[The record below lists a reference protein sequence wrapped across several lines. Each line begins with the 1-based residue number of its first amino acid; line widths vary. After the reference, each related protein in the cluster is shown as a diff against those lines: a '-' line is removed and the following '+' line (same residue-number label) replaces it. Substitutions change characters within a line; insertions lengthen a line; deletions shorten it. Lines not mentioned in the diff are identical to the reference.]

1 MLVQSVDAR
10 GWLARLRDLSEEMTP
25 DYADYAPTP
34 VEDFLDPDD
43 PILFPR
49 LTPEQVEYLTEIGTQ
64 LSFARG
70 ELVFEHGQRET
81 PLYVVLSGALDIIDQ
96 APEGDRY
103 FTQCREGTFAADISM
118 FTGEPTLAAGFA
130 AEPTSLLALPP
141 EDVRR
146 VVATAAELGDLLLRT
161 MVTRREWLQGR
172 GLGQQRLIG
181 SRWSGEA
188 FAVRELLERN
198 LVPFTWHDLA
208 TDEES
213 RVLLDGLGIG
223 DAECPV
229 LVRSDSVLRRAT
241 VTSVANE
248 LGLRAQVNGQAFD
261 VIVLGGGPA
270 GLAAA
275 VYASSEGLTTLVV
288 ERFAPGGQAGT
299 SARIENYLGFPT
311 GLSGAELTRRATLQA
326 RKFGAVISSVHEAS
340 HLSEPDPGGLR
351 EVGLADGQRVRGRAV
366 VLAPGADY
374 RRLPAENAERFE
386 GLGLYYAA
394 THIEAQQCSEEDVV
408 VVGGGNSAGQAVVKL
423 ADHARQVHV
432 VARRRLE
439 VAMSRYLVD
448 QIEAKSNVRV
458 WSGCEVRALEG
469 DGKLEAVVIS
479 GAGPDRHVETSAVFA
494 MIGASPR
501 SEGLVDYV
509 GQDDKGFVVTGE
521 EARRHPDFSRHWD
534 GADRGPLLLECTRR
548 GIFAVG
554 DVRRGSTKRVASAV
568 GDGALVVRSIHA
580 SLERAGRRR

>member
-1 MLVQSVDAR
+1 
-10 GWLARLRDLSEEMTP
+10 MTG
-25 DYADYAPTP
+25 DYSPTP

-43 PILFPR
+43 PAMFPR
-49 LTPEQVEYLTEIGTQ
+49 LTREQIDYLAEIGSQ

-70 ELVFEHGQRET
+70 DEVFAHGQRET
-81 PLYVVLSGALDIIDQ
+81 PLYVVQSGAVDIIDQ

-103 FTQCREGTFAADISM
+103 FTQCRVATFIGDLSM

-130 AEPTSLLALPP
+130 AEPTSLVALPP

-146 VVATAAELGDLLLRT
+146 VVKTAPADLGDLLLRT
-161 MVTRREWLQGR
+161 MVARRDWLMGR

-181 SRWSGEA
+181 SRWSSDA

-208 TDEES
+208 IDEES
-213 RVLLDGLGIG
+213 RVLLDGFGIAE
-223 DAECPV
+223 AECPV
-229 LVRSDSVLRRAT
+229 LVRSDDVIRQAT
-241 VTSVANE
+241 VTSVADE
-248 LGLRAQVNGQAFD
+248 LGLRARVDGQSFD
-261 VIVLGGGPA
+261 VVVLGGGPA

-275 VYASSEGLTTLVV
+275 VYASSEGLSTLVV

-311 GLSGAELTRRATLQA
+311 GLTGADLARRATLQA
-326 RKFGAVISSVHEAS
+326 RKFGAVISSAHEAS
-340 HLSEPDPGGLR
+340 RVSEHGSDGLR
-351 EVGLADGQRVRGRAV
+351 EIELGDGQSVRGRSV

-374 RRLPAENAERFE
+374 RRLPADNAEPFE

-394 THIEAQQCSEEDVV
+394 THIEAQQCTAEDVV

-423 ADHARQVHV
+423 AATARQVHV
-432 VARRRLE
+432 VARRPLG

-448 QIEAKSNVRV
+448 QIEDKSNVQV
-458 WSGCEVRALEG
+458 WTGCEVRSLEG
-469 DGKLEAVVIS
+469 DGKLEAVMIS
-479 GAGPDRHVETSAVFA
+479 GGGPDQRVETSAVFA

-501 SEGLVDYV
+501 SEGLVDFV

-521 EARRHPDFSRHWD
+521 EATRHPDFSRHWN
-534 GADRGPLLLECTRR
+534 GSDRGPLMLECTRP
-548 GIFAVG
+548 GVFAIG
-554 DVRRGSTKRVASAV
+554 DVRRGSTKRVAAAV

-580 SLERAGRRR
+580 SLGARETQSGPAG

>member
-1 MLVQSVDAR
+1 MLLQSVDAR
-10 GWLARLRDLSEEMTP
+10 RWPAGLRMSEQTTP
-25 DYADYAPTP
+25 EYAPTP

-43 PILFPR
+43 PTLFPR
-49 LTPEQVEYLTEIGTQ
+49 LTPEQVSYLADIGAR

-70 ELVFEHGQRET
+70 DLVFEHGQRET
-81 PLYVVLSGALDIIDQ
+81 PLYVIGSGPVAIIDR

-103 FTQCREGTFAADISM
+103 FTQCRAGTFAGEISM
-118 FTGEPTLAAGFA
+118 FTGEPALAAGFA
-130 AEPTSLLALPP
+130 AEPTSLIALPP

-188 FAVRELLERN
+188 FAVRDLLERN
-198 LVPFTWHDLA
+198 LVPFTWHDLT

-213 RVLLDGLGIG
+213 RALIEGLGI
-223 DAECPV
+223 DEAECPV
-229 LVRSDSVLRRAT
+229 LVRSDSVIREAT
-241 VTSVANE
+241 VTSIADE
-248 LGLRAQVNGQAFD
+248 LGLRAQVDGQSFD
-261 VIVLGGGPA
+261 VVVLGGGPA

-275 VYASSEGLTTLVV
+275 VYASSEGLSTLVV

-311 GLSGAELTRRATLQA
+311 GLTGSDLVRRATLQA
-326 RKFGAVISSVHEAS
+326 RKFGAVISSAHEAARIA
-340 HLSEPDPGGLR
+340 EPGAEGLR
-351 EVGLADGQRVRGRAV
+351 EIELADGQRVQGRTV

-394 THIEAQQCSEEDVV
+394 THIEAQQCSAEDVV
-408 VVGGGNSAGQAVVKL
+408 VVGGANSAGQAVVKL
-423 ADHARQVHV
+423 ATTVRQVHV
-432 VARRRLE
+432 VARRPLE
-439 VAMSRYLVD
+439 AAMSRYLVD
-448 QIEAKSNVRV
+448 QIEDKSNVKV
-458 WSGCEVRALEG
+458 WTGCEVSALEG
-469 DGKLEAVVIS
+469 DGQLEAVRIS
-479 GAGPDRHVETSAVFA
+479 GAGPDQRVETSAVFA

-501 SEGLVDYV
+501 SEGLVDFV

-521 EARRHPDFSRHWD
+521 EARLHPDFSRHWNGLD
-534 GADRGPLLLECTRR
+534 HGPLLLECTRP
-548 GIFAVG
+548 GVFAIG
-554 DVRRGSTKRVASAV
+554 DVRRGSTKRVAAAV

-580 SLERAGRRR
+580 SLADT

>member
-1 MLVQSVDAR
+1 M
-10 GWLARLRDLSEEMTP
+10 GEEMTQ
-25 DYADYAPTP
+25 DYAPTP
-34 VEDFLDPDD
+34 VEDFLDPDH
-43 PILFPR
+43 PTLFPR
-49 LTPEQVEYLTEIGTQ
+49 LTPEQIEYLAEIGAQ
-64 LSFARG
+64 LTYARG
-70 ELVFEHGQRET
+70 DVVFEHGQRET
-81 PLYVVLSGALDIIDQ
+81 PLFVVQSGAVDIIDQ

-103 FTQCREGTFAADISM
+103 FTQCREATFIGDLSM

-130 AEPTSLLALPP
+130 AGPTSLIALPP
-141 EDVRR
+141 EQVRR

-161 MVTRREWLQGR
+161 MTTRREWLQGR
-172 GLGQQRLIG
+172 GLGQQKLIG

-208 TDEES
+208 TDKQS
-213 RVLLDGLGIG
+213 RILLDGLGIG
-223 DAECPV
+223 DADCPV
-229 LVRSDSVLRRAT
+229 LVRSDEVIRHAT
-241 VTSVANE
+241 VTSVADE
-248 LGLRAQVNGQAFD
+248 LGLRADVDGQSFD
-261 VIVLGGGPA
+261 VVVLGGGPA
-270 GLAAA
+270 GLATA

-311 GLSGAELTRRATLQA
+311 GLTGAELTRRATLQA
-326 RKFGAVISSVHEAS
+326 RKFGAVISSAHEACRV
-340 HLSEPDPGGLR
+340 SEPDAGGLR
-351 EVGLADGQRVRGRAV
+351 EIGLADSQRVRGRCV

-374 RRLPAENAERFE
+374 RRLPAENADRFE

-394 THIEAQQCSEEDVV
+394 THIEAQQCSEENVV

-423 ADHARQVHV
+423 AEHADQVHV

-439 VAMSRYLVD
+439 LAMSRYLVD

-469 DGKLEAVVIS
+469 HETLEAVVIA
-479 GAGPDRHVETSAVFA
+479 GAGPDQHVATSAVFA

-501 SEGLVDYV
+501 SEGLVDFV

-521 EARRHPDFSRHWD
+521 EARHHADFPRHWD
-534 GADRGPLLLECTRR
+534 GADRGPLMLECTRR
-548 GIFAVG
+548 GVFAIG
-554 DVRRGSTKRVASAV
+554 DVRRGSTKRVAAAV

-580 SLERAGRRR
+580 SLDPGQGDAGADPEKLS